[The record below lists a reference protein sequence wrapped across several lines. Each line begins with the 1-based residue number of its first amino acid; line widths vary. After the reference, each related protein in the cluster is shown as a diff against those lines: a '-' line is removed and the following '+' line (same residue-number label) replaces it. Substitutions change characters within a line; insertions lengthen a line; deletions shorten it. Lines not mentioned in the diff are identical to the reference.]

1 MVLQRVKEA
10 SVRVDDMVIASIG
23 MGLLLLVGIEKGDT
37 EMIAERIAGKIVR
50 LRVFADLNGKMNLD
64 IRQVAGEVLSVS
76 QFTLAGDI
84 SKGNRPGFDNAGTPQ
99 EAERLWRR
107 FNDVL
112 VNIGIAVGLG
122 KFGAHMEVG
131 LVGDGPV
138 TFIVNS

>member
-10 SVRVDDMVIASIG
+10 SVRVDDRVIASIG
-23 MGLLLLVGIEKGDT
+23 TGLLLLVGIEKGDT
-37 EMIAERIAGKIVR
+37 GIIAERIAGKISR

-64 IRQVAGEVLSVS
+64 IRQVEGEVLSVS

-84 SKGNRPGFDNAGTPQ
+84 SKGNRPSFDNAGTPQ

>member
-23 MGLLLLVGIEKGDT
+23 TGLLLLVGIEKGDT
-37 EMIAERIAGKIVR
+37 GIIAERIAGKISR

-64 IRQVAGEVLSVS
+64 IRQVEGEVLSVS

-84 SKGNRPGFDNAGTPQ
+84 SKGNRPSFDNAGTPQ

-112 VNIGIAVGLG
+112 VDIGISVGLG
-122 KFGAHMEVG
+122 KFGAQMEVG

>member
-23 MGLLLLVGIEKGDT
+23 TGLLLLVGIEKGDT

-64 IRQVAGEVLSVS
+64 IRQVEGEVLSVS

-84 SKGNRPGFDNAGTPQ
+84 SKGNRPSFDNAGTPQ

-112 VNIGIAVGLG
+112 VDIGISVGLG
-122 KFGAHMEVG
+122 KFGAQMEVG